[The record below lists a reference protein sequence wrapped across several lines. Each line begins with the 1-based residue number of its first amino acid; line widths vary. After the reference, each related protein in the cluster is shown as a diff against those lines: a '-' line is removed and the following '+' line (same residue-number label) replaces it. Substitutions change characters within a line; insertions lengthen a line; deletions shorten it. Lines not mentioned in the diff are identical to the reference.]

1 MNTFMHSFFFSSP
14 QERVWYRFVD
24 EPLTQLENLCNA
36 IPLDKEKIIELANK
50 IYTMSQ
56 YTPSSSKK
64 GSTIDARD
72 EVCED
77 IKRLASYFENNQIG
91 LNEIDIQSECSVVA
105 NEAIKMNA
113 THRRIL
119 KRFVGNFLV
128 NNFIALLLVF
138 SITFINGDV
147 EAIAGTQIW
156 LQIGMITLCYLLFG
170 YRVFF
175 GIIAAI
181 ELSGLLIWH
190 WDIYST
196 LNHLIAIIG
205 ALSPLLAIAS
215 MKLFKLSSFFDGE
228 QLVFQHVIFLVI
240 LTALYNTLMKFFTYT
255 TVQNNFF
262 PLDPAHVDITAT
274 EFIQSY
280 LYGDILGGL
289 VVLFFATL
297 LVEPLIRYI
306 LDKLLLLNKT

>member
-1 MNTFMHSFFFSSP
+1 MNTFMHSFFLSSP
-14 QERVWYRFVD
+14 QERAWYRFVD

-64 GSTIDARD
+64 GSTIDVRD

-77 IKRLASYFENNQIG
+77 IKRLASYFENNQIDF
-91 LNEIDIQSECSVVA
+91 NEIDIQSECSVIA
-105 NEAIKMNA
+105 NETRKVNA
-113 THRRIL
+113 THRRLSIEFFNNIL
-119 KRFVGNFLV
+119 T
-128 NNFIALLLVF
+128 NNFIVLLLVLF
-138 SITFINGDV
+138 VTFINGDV
-147 EAIAGTQIW
+147 VAFAGTQIW

-175 GIIAAI
+175 GILVAI

-190 WDIYST
+190 WDTSSP
-196 LNHLIAIIG
+196 LNHLIAIVG
-205 ALSPLLAIAS
+205 AISPLLALYS
-215 MKLFKLSSFFDGE
+215 MKVFKLSSFFEGE
-228 QLVFQHVIFLVI
+228 VLVFQHVIFLVL
-240 LTALYNTLMKFFTYT
+240 LTALYNTLMKFFVYT

-262 PLDPAHVDITAT
+262 TLDSAPVNITAT
-274 EFIQSY
+274 KFIQSY

-289 VVLFFATL
+289 VVLFISTL
-297 LVEPLIRYI
+297 LIEPLIRYV
-306 LDKLLLLNKT
+306 LNNAPLKKF

>member
-1 MNTFMHSFFFSSP
+1 MNSIGHLIYYTSP
-14 QERVWYRFVD
+14 QERNWYRFVD

-36 IPLDKEKIIELANK
+36 KTLDKEKIITLAHK
-50 IYTMSQ
+50 IYQMSE

-64 GSTIDARD
+64 GATFDARD

-77 IKRLASYFENNQIG
+77 LKRLASYFNNQTN
-91 LNEIDIQSECSVVA
+91 LSQIDIQSECHTIA
-105 NEAIKMNA
+105 NEAKKVGATRKRITALIFSNA
-113 THRRIL
+113 
-119 KRFVGNFLV
+119 LV
-128 NNFIALLLVF
+128 NNLAVLLLVF
-138 SITFINGDV
+138 FVTLINGDV

-175 GIIAAI
+175 GVVAAI

-190 WDIYST
+190 WDTSSP
-196 LNHLIAIIG
+196 LNHLIAVVG
-205 ALSPLLAIAS
+205 AISPLLALAS
-215 MKLFKLSSFFDGE
+215 MRVFKLSSFFDGE

-240 LTALYNTLMKFFTYT
+240 LTALYNTLMKFFAYT
-255 TVQNNFF
+255 TIQNNFF
-262 PLDPAHVDITAT
+262 PLDPAPVNITAT

-306 LDKLLLLNKT
+306 LDKLLLLKKT

>member
-1 MNTFMHSFFFSSP
+1 MNTLGFFLFYKSP
-14 QERVWYRFVD
+14 QERNWYRFVD

-36 IPLDKEKIIELANK
+36 KTLDKEKIITLAHK
-50 IYTMSQ
+50 IYKMSE

-64 GSTIDARD
+64 GATFDARD

-77 IKRLASYFENNQIG
+77 LKRLASYFNNQTN
-91 LNEIDIQSECSVVA
+91 LSQIDIQSECHTIA
-105 NEAIKMNA
+105 NEAKKVGATRKRITALIFSNA
-113 THRRIL
+113 
-119 KRFVGNFLV
+119 LV
-128 NNFIALLLVF
+128 NNLAVLLLVF
-138 SITFINGDV
+138 FVTLINGDV

-175 GIIAAI
+175 GVIAAI

-190 WDIYST
+190 WDTSSP
-196 LNHLIAIIG
+196 LNHLIAVVG
-205 ALSPLLAIAS
+205 AISPLLALAS
-215 MKLFKLSSFFDGE
+215 MRVFKLSSFFDGE
-228 QLVFQHVIFLVI
+228 QLVFQHVIFLII
-240 LTALYNTLMKFFTYT
+240 LTALYNTLIKFFVYT
-255 TVQNNFF
+255 TIQNNFF
-262 PLDPAHVDITAT
+262 PLDPATVNISAT

>member
-14 QERVWYRFVD
+14 QERSWYRFVD

-64 GSTIDARD
+64 GSTIDVRD

-77 IKRLASYFENNQIG
+77 IKRLASYFENNQIDF
-91 LNEIDIQSECSVVA
+91 NEIDIQSECSVIA
-105 NEAIKMNA
+105 NETRKVNA
-113 THRRIL
+113 THRRLSIEFFNNIL
-119 KRFVGNFLV
+119 I
-128 NNFIALLLVF
+128 NNFIVLLLVLF
-138 SITFINGDV
+138 VTFINGDV
-147 EAIAGTQIW
+147 VAFAGTQIW

-175 GIIAAI
+175 GILVAI

-190 WDIYST
+190 WDTSSP
-196 LNHLIAIIG
+196 LNHLIAIVG
-205 ALSPLLAIAS
+205 AISPLLAIYS
-215 MKLFKLSSFFDGE
+215 MKVFKLSSFFEGE
-228 QLVFQHVIFLVI
+228 VLVFQHVIFLVL
-240 LTALYNTLMKFFTYT
+240 LTALYNTLMKFFVYT

-262 PLDPAHVDITAT
+262 PLDPAPVNITAT
-274 EFIQSY
+274 KFIQSY

-289 VVLFFATL
+289 VVLFIATL
-297 LVEPLIRYI
+297 LIEPLIRYV
-306 LDKLLLLNKT
+306 LNNAPLEKF

>member
-1 MNTFMHSFFFSSP
+1 MNSIGHLIYYTSP
-14 QERVWYRFVD
+14 QERNWYRFVD

-36 IPLDKEKIIELANK
+36 KTLDKEKIITLAHK
-50 IYTMSQ
+50 IYKMSE

-64 GSTIDARD
+64 GATFDARD

-77 IKRLASYFENNQIG
+77 LKRLASYFNNQTN
-91 LNEIDIQSECSVVA
+91 LSQIDIQSECYTIA
-105 NEAIKMNA
+105 NEAKKVGATRKRITALIFSNA
-113 THRRIL
+113 
-119 KRFVGNFLV
+119 LV
-128 NNFIALLLVF
+128 NNLAVLLLVF
-138 SITFINGDV
+138 FVTLINGDV

-175 GIIAAI
+175 GVVAAI

-190 WDIYST
+190 WDTSSP
-196 LNHLIAIIG
+196 LNHLIAVVG
-205 ALSPLLAIAS
+205 AISPLLALAS
-215 MKLFKLSSFFDGE
+215 MRVFKLSSFFDGE

-240 LTALYNTLMKFFTYT
+240 LTALYNTLMKFFAYT
-255 TVQNNFF
+255 TIQSNFF
-262 PLDPAHVDITAT
+262 PLDPATVNITAT

-289 VVLFFATL
+289 VILFFATL
-297 LVEPLIRYI
+297 LIEPMVRYI
-306 LDKLLLLNKT
+306 LDKLLLLKKT

>member
-1 MNTFMHSFFFSSP
+1 MNSIGHLIYYTSP
-14 QERVWYRFVD
+14 QERNWYRFVD

-36 IPLDKEKIIELANK
+36 KTLDKEKIITLAHK
-50 IYTMSQ
+50 IYKMSE

-64 GSTIDARD
+64 GATFDARD

-77 IKRLASYFENNQIG
+77 LKRLASYFNNQTN
-91 LNEIDIQSECSVVA
+91 LSQIDIQSECHTIA
-105 NEAIKMNA
+105 NEAKKVDT
-113 THRRIL
+113 THRRISSL
-119 KRFVGNFLV
+119 IFGNNLI
-128 NNFIALLLVF
+128 NNIIVLLLVF
-138 SITFINGDV
+138 FVTLFNGDV

-175 GIIAAI
+175 GVVAAI

-190 WDIYST
+190 WDTSSP
-196 LNHLIAIIG
+196 LNHLIAVVG
-205 ALSPLLAIAS
+205 AISPLLALAS
-215 MKLFKLSSFFDGE
+215 MRVFKLSSFFDGE
-228 QLVFQHVIFLVI
+228 QLVFQHVIFLII
-240 LTALYNTLMKFFTYT
+240 LTALYNTLIKFFVYT
-255 TVQNNFF
+255 TIQNNFF
-262 PLDPAHVDITAT
+262 PLDPATVNISAT

>member
-1 MNTFMHSFFFSSP
+1 MNTLGHFLFYKSP
-14 QERVWYRFVD
+14 QERNWYSFVD

-36 IPLDKEKIIELANK
+36 TVLDKEKIVKIAHK
-50 IYTMSQ
+50 IYSMSE
-56 YTPSSSKK
+56 YTPSASKN
-64 GSTIDARD
+64 GATFDARD

-77 IKRLASYFENNQIG
+77 VKRLASHYNNQTD
-91 LNEIDIQSECSVVA
+91 LNQIDIQSECDIIA
-105 NEAIKMNA
+105 NEAQKVET
-113 THRRIL
+113 THRRIS
-119 KRFVGNFLV
+119 
-128 NNFIALLLVF
+128 ALLFGNNLINNLIVLVLVF
-138 SITFINGDV
+138 FVTLFNGDV

-175 GIIAAI
+175 GVIAAI

-205 ALSPLLAIAS
+205 AISPLLAIAS
-215 MKLFKLSSFFDGE
+215 MRVFKLSSFFDGE

-289 VVLFFATL
+289 VILFFATL

-306 LDKLLLLNKT
+306 LGKLLLLNKA

>member
-1 MNTFMHSFFFSSP
+1 MHSFFLSSP
-14 QERVWYRFVD
+14 QERAWYRFVD

-77 IKRLASYFENNQIG
+77 IKRLASYFENNQIDF
-91 LNEIDIQSECSVVA
+91 NEIDIQSECSVIA
-105 NEAIKMNA
+105 NETRKVNA
-113 THRRIL
+113 THRRLSIE
-119 KRFVGNFLV
+119 FFNNILV
-128 NNFIALLLVF
+128 NNILVLLLVLF
-138 SITFINGDV
+138 VTFINGDV
-147 EAIAGTQIW
+147 VAFAGTQIW

-175 GIIAAI
+175 GILVAI

-190 WDIYST
+190 WDTSSP
-196 LNHLIAIIG
+196 LNHLIAIVG
-205 ALSPLLAIAS
+205 AISPLLALYS
-215 MKLFKLSSFFDGE
+215 MKVFKLSSFFEGE
-228 QLVFQHVIFLVI
+228 VLVFQHVIFLVL
-240 LTALYNTLMKFFTYT
+240 LTALYNTLMKFFVYT

-262 PLDPAHVDITAT
+262 PLDPAPVNITAT
-274 EFIQSY
+274 KFIQSY

-289 VVLFFATL
+289 VVLFIATL
-297 LVEPLIRYI
+297 LIEPLIRYV
-306 LDKLLLLNKT
+306 LNNAPFKKF

>member
-1 MNTFMHSFFFSSP
+1 MNSIGHLIYYTSP
-14 QERVWYRFVD
+14 QERNWYRFVD

-36 IPLDKEKIIELANK
+36 KTLDKEKIITLAHK
-50 IYTMSQ
+50 IYKMSE

-64 GSTIDARD
+64 GATFDARD

-77 IKRLASYFENNQIG
+77 LKRLASYFNNQTN
-91 LNEIDIQSECSVVA
+91 LSQIDIQSECHTIA
-105 NEAIKMNA
+105 NEAKKVGATRKRITALIFSNA
-113 THRRIL
+113 
-119 KRFVGNFLV
+119 LV
-128 NNFIALLLVF
+128 NNLAVLLLVF
-138 SITFINGDV
+138 FVTLINGDV

-175 GIIAAI
+175 GVVAAI

-190 WDIYST
+190 WDTSSP
-196 LNHLIAIIG
+196 LNHLIAVVG
-205 ALSPLLAIAS
+205 AISPLLALAS
-215 MKLFKLSSFFDGE
+215 MRVFKLSSFFDGE

-255 TVQNNFF
+255 TIQNNFF
-262 PLDPAHVDITAT
+262 PLDPAPVNITAT